1 MVGILDAEKTEAA
14 EMKKLVVAILSAAVL
29 APLPTFPQSNPSSTK
44 PRHCS
49 AERAGEPP
57 YPESLK
63 GSGIQGVVVIQAVI
77 GEDGCTESVRV
88 VRKLHPKLDELA
100 KQAVD
105 SWKFSPA
112 MKDGKPVKVMIPIQ
126 VEFKDTGK

>member
-1 MVGILDAEKTEAA
+1 
-14 EMKKLVVAILSAAVL
+14 MKKLVAILGITAL
-29 APLPTFPQSNPSSTK
+29 ARLPSFQSNPSSTR

-49 AERAGEPP
+49 VEKGNGGLP

-63 GSGIQGVVVIQAVI
+63 GSGIQGIVLIQAVT
-77 GEDGCTESVRV
+77 GENGCTQSVRV

-100 KQAVD
+100 KQAVN

-112 MKDGKPVKVMIPIQ
+112 TKDGKPVKVRVQIE
-126 VEFKDTGK
+126 VKFKDTGK